1 MNPVHQ
7 PQNTITRQDFLDAN
21 DPSDPVLVV
30 IFLRG
35 GADGLTLVPPTGDD
49 AYYKARP
56 TLSVAPADAIDLDG
70 YFSLN
75 ANLRPLMSYFEAGE
89 FAVIHG
95 AGTEDTTRSHFE
107 AQDTMEHGGNSGS
120 GWLGRFLRARP
131 GLPSALGAVAIGT
144 TRPESLRGAPGGA
157 VMQTLRDFSFG
168 DDDPD
173 LIERL
178 ARMYAVRTDAL
189 GKAGVATIE
198 AVNRLRKIRAREDP
212 PANGAIYPSSSFGRG
227 LREIARLIH
236 ADVGLVSTTIDL
248 NGWDTHFVQ
257 SRLIGSLMRDL
268 AGGIDAFLRD
278 LGTASRRVTVV
289 AMTEFGRRLRE
300 NTSFGTDHGSGST
313 MMVIGPGALAT
324 GLAGKVTSGWNDL
337 AADQLDEVG
346 DVPAAIN
353 YRDIL
358 GPVLQAHSPG
368 VDLAAVFPGH
378 TFRTPTAP

>member
-1 MNPVHQ
+1 MNPMHQ
-7 PQNTITRQDFLDAN
+7 PKSTITRQDFLDA
-21 DPSDPVLVV
+21 SSTGDPVLVV

-56 TLSVAPADAIDLDG
+56 TLSVNPKDAIDFDG

-75 ANLRPLMSYFEAGE
+75 ANLRPLMSYLQAGE
-89 FAVIHG
+89 LAIIHG

-131 GLPSALGAVAIGT
+131 GPATALSAVAIGT

-178 ARMYAVRTDAL
+178 ARMYATRTDAV

-198 AVNRLRKIRAREDP
+198 AVNRLRAIRADEAP
-212 PANGAIYPSSSFGRG
+212 PANGAVYPPSSFGRG
-227 LREIARLIH
+227 LREIARLIR
-236 ADVGLVSTTIDL
+236 ADVGLVTTTIDL

-257 SRLIGSLMRDL
+257 GPLIGSLMRDL
-268 AGGIDAFLRD
+268 ADGIDAFLTD
-278 LGTASRRVTVV
+278 LGAQAKRVTVV
-289 AMTEFGRRLRE
+289 TMTEFGRRLRE

-313 MMVIGPGALAT
+313 LMVIGPGALAT

-337 AADQLDEVG
+337 SSDQLDDVG

-353 YRDIL
+353 YRTVL
-358 GPVLQAHSPG
+358 APVLESHSPG

-378 TFRTPTAP
+378 TFARTSS

>member
-1 MNPVHQ
+1 MHLPKS
-7 PQNTITRQDFLDAN
+7 TITRQDFLDATGQ
-21 DPSDPVLVV
+21 SDPVLVV

-49 AYYKARP
+49 AYYQARP
-56 TLSVAPADAIDLDG
+56 TLSVDPSDAINIDG

-75 ANLRPLMSYFEAGE
+75 ANLRPLMRYLEAGE
-89 FAVIHG
+89 LAIIHG

-107 AQDTMEHGGNSGS
+107 AQDTMEHGGNTGS

-131 GLPSALGAVAIGT
+131 GPASALSAVAIGT

-178 ARMYAVRTDAL
+178 ARMYAARTDAM

-198 AVNRLRKIRAREDP
+198 AVHRLREIRASDESP
-212 PANGAIYPSSSFGRG
+212 GNGAVYPSSSFGRG
-227 LREIARLIH
+227 LREIARLIR
-236 ADVGLVSTTIDL
+236 ADVGLVTTTIDL

-257 SRLIGSLMRDL
+257 GRLIGSLMRDL
-268 AGGIDAFLRD
+268 AGGIDAFLTD
-278 LGTASRRVTVV
+278 LGPEAGRVTVV

-313 MMVIGPGALAT
+313 MMVLGPGALST
-324 GLAGKVTSGWNDL
+324 RLAGKVTSGWNDL
-337 AADQLDEVG
+337 AADQLDAVG

-353 YRDIL
+353 YRTIL
-358 GPVLQAHSPG
+358 APVLEAHSPG

-378 TFRTPTAP
+378 TFEPPTAL

>member
-1 MNPVHQ
+1 MHQ
-7 PQNTITRQDFLDAN
+7 PHSTITRQDFLDATGAN
-21 DPSDPVLVV
+21 DPVLVV

-49 AYYKARP
+49 AYFTARP
-56 TLSVAPADAIDLDG
+56 TLSVDPANAIDLDG

-75 ANLRPLMSYFEAGE
+75 ANLRPLMSYLEAGKL
-89 FAVIHG
+89 AIIHG

-131 GLPSALGAVAIGT
+131 GPATALSAVAIGT

-178 ARMYAVRTDAL
+178 ARMYATRTDAM
-189 GKAGVATIE
+189 GKAGIATIE
-198 AVNRLRKIRAREDP
+198 AVRRLREVRARDRP
-212 PANGAIYPSSSFGRG
+212 PANGAVYPASSFGRG
-227 LREIARLIH
+227 LREIARLIR
-236 ADVGLVSTTIDL
+236 ADVGLVTTTIDL

-257 SRLIGSLMRDL
+257 GQLIGSLMRDL
-268 AGGIDAFLRD
+268 AGGIDALLTD
-278 LGTASRRVTVV
+278 LGPEAARVTVV

-313 MMVIGPGALAT
+313 LFVVGSGALPT

-337 AADQLDEVG
+337 SSDQLDEVG

-353 YRDIL
+353 YRTIL
-358 GPVLQAHSPG
+358 APVLEAHSPG

-378 TFRTPTAP
+378 TFETPL